1 MEIIIT
7 LIIGLIM
14 GFAFVGLGIWGV
26 LVGKTLG
33 AVSKLKG
40 DVDGERAKVYGLIW
54 LLTGFLVLITVVF
67 KAQHALNDL
76 RMETIN
82 F

>member
-1 MEIIIT
+1 MEVIVT
-7 LIIGLIM
+7 LIVGLIM

-33 AVSKLKG
+33 AVSKMKG
-40 DVDGERAKVYGLIW
+40 DADGERAKVYGLIW

-67 KAQHALNDL
+67 KAQHALDGL
-76 RMETIN
+76 QAQAIN
-82 F
+82 L